1 MKLEKLNRRRV
12 NLIPWNKSLMS
23 YLTYIWILSSKT
35 TGDRKEWKTF
45 GKSYLVT
52 SVLKSIWMYRDWPK
66 LWLLVSIWI
75 LEIPNAVV
83 RRLHGRSITLFSTY
97 IVFIR
102 NIVESSSMKTKF
114 DRKRHIQREEHCMS
128 LVVRYCRCC
137 CCCCCALENVQSL
150 YFSIS
155 FQWKGRMQLFPLFL
169 SHIHSLPYATA
180 LVLYCSLCV
189 FPSNEN
195 VNIHATVRV
204 YHSRSLTRP
213 FSLYLT
219 HFCPFSLVFVYLC
232 HVQVLATDFLI
243 SCDRLEFST
252 SLEFFKFSSF

>member
-1 MKLEKLNRRRV
+1 MKLEKLNRRRL

-23 YLTYIWILSSKT
+23 YLTYIWILSSET

-114 DRKRHIQREEHCMS
+114 DRKRHIQREGTLHVACCSILSLLLLLLLCTWKCSKFVFQYFIPMKRKNATISVVSVTYS
-128 LVVRYCRCC
+128 LVAV
-137 CCCCCALENVQSL
+137 
-150 YFSIS
+150 
-155 FQWKGRMQLFPLFL
+155 
-169 SHIHSLPYATA
+169 
-180 LVLYCSLCV
+180 
-189 FPSNEN
+189 
-195 VNIHATVRV
+195 
-204 YHSRSLTRP
+204 
-213 FSLYLT
+213 
-219 HFCPFSLVFVYLC
+219 C
-232 HVQVLATDFLI
+232 HCTCTLL
-243 SCDRLEFST
+243 
-252 SLEFFKFSSF
+252 